1 LGRKIQG
8 ADDGPRRQPGKDD
21 EDGSMDTV
29 TARILLVDDESA
41 HLKTLE
47 RLYTREGYQV
57 QIAEGGPQ
65 ALELIRKEPFNLV
78 ITDLMMPE
86 IDGMDVLKLCKT
98 LQPEAEVILMTAFG
112 TVERAV
118 QGMKDG
124 AYDFITKPIKRA
136 TILKATRQALE
147 RQALVAENRVLK
159 AQLADLQKE
168 RSIVGKSP
176 ALTKALDLV
185 RQVARS
191 DATVLLTGES
201 GTGKELFA
209 QMIYRLSERA
219 NKPFVAV
226 NCAALPESILE
237 SELFGYEK
245 GAFTGANQR
254 KIGRFEAAHGGT
266 LFLDEIGELTQQ
278 VQVKLL
284 RVLQEGEFERL
295 GSNRPVRVDVRIITA
310 THRDLDEEMRAGAFR
325 DDLYY
330 RLNVINIHV
339 PPLRHRR
346 EDVPLLAEHFLKVYR
361 EKNNRQITGLSGEA
375 VAALTAYGW
384 PGNVR
389 ELENVIERAVVLD
402 QDGLVG
408 VEDLPEQVINRPVET
423 RHITIPIGTSL
434 EEIERRVLQETLQ
447 LTQGDKKLA
456 AKLLGIATRTIYRK
470 I

>member
-1 LGRKIQG
+1 MKTSLK
-8 ADDGPRRQPGKDD
+8 
-21 EDGSMDTV
+21 
-29 TARILLVDDESA
+29 ARLLLVDDETA

-47 RLYTREGYQV
+47 RLFIKEGYEV
-57 QIAEGGPQ
+57 ATAEGGQQ
-65 ALELIRKEPFNLV
+65 ALDLLRTGAFNLV
-78 ITDLMMPE
+78 ITDLMMPD
-86 IDGMDVLKLCKT
+86 IDGMDLLKLVQT

-112 TVERAV
+112 TVELAV
-118 QGMKDG
+118 QGMKEG
-124 AYDFITKPIKRA
+124 AYDFVSKPIKRA
-136 TILKATRQALE
+136 TILKAAHQALE

-159 AQLADLQKE
+159 AQLADLRHE
-168 RSIVGKSP
+168 RNIIGQSP
-176 ALTKALDLV
+176 PLREALSLV
-185 RQVARS
+185 RQVAAS

-209 QMIYRLSERA
+209 QMIYQQSERA
-219 NKPFVAV
+219 TRPFVAV

-254 KIGRFEAAHGGT
+254 KIGRFEAADGGT
-266 LFLDEIGELTQQ
+266 LFLDEIGELSPH

-295 GSNRPVRVDVRIITA
+295 GSNKPVRVDVRIVTA
-310 THRDLDEEMRAGAFR
+310 THKDLDEEMRAGTFR

-330 RLNVINIHV
+330 RLNVVEIKV
-339 PPLRHRR
+339 PPLRHRL
-346 EDVPLLAEHFLKVYR
+346 EDVPLLAEHFLRGFR
-361 EKNNRQITGLSGEA
+361 EKNGRDIRGFSREALEALS
-375 VAALTAYGW
+375 AYRW

-402 QDGLVG
+402 KDGLVN
-408 VEDLPEQVINRPVET
+408 VDDLPEHVVARPVET
-423 RHITIPIGTSL
+423 RHITIPLGTSL
-434 EEIERRVLQETLQ
+434 EEIERRVLHETLKM
-447 LTQGDKKLA
+447 TGGDKKLA